1 MIITTPCEYVK
12 PRWACW
18 SSNGKSNEDLHITS
32 MLPCYSHPYLWQRV
46 LDNITKHGKK
56 VGSHR
61 NVVSQKNATHI
72 LEGPCHK
79 WWGIEERKNREE
91 IDEQNQS
98 GANEFPGTYHEKAW
112 TWEHRSHWENWG
124 REKQRKTTAEL
135 HEKPQPAVKNQWS
148 RKNKKPG
155 GVENHDRQRPNWIR
169 HLERER
175 ESYHVIKYVTSLIQ
189 SYITRQC
196 HKLDWESSKTQTC
209 LWRVVPLTDIAAA
222 VISLFDVT

>member
-1 MIITTPCEYVK
+1 
-12 PRWACW
+12 
-18 SSNGKSNEDLHITS
+18 
-32 MLPCYSHPYLWQRV
+32 MLRYSHHYLWQRV
-46 LDNITKHGKK
+46 LDNITKHGNK

-98 GANEFPGTYHEKAW
+98 GANEFPGTYHEKAC

-135 HEKPQPAVKNQWS
+135 HEKPQPAVNNQWS
-148 RKNKKPG
+148 RDNRKNKKQG
-155 GVENHDRQRPNWIR
+155 RMENHDRQRPNWIR
-169 HLERER
+169 HLERDYYEYR
-175 ESYHVIKYVTSLIQ
+175 LLLLTSTVRQQLSSPSWILASPQMLINV
-189 SYITRQC
+189 
-196 HKLDWESSKTQTC
+196 
-209 LWRVVPLTDIAAA
+209 RVSALLQNVM
-222 VISLFDVT
+222 FG

>member
-1 MIITTPCEYVK
+1 
-12 PRWACW
+12 
-18 SSNGKSNEDLHITS
+18 
-32 MLPCYSHPYLWQRV
+32 MLPSTQELRPSPTALWGHWLNHCLLSAPAFLWQRV
-46 LDNITKHGKK
+46 LDNITKHGKE

-61 NVVSQKNATHI
+61 NVISQKNATHI

-135 HEKPQPAVKNQWS
+135 HEKPQPAVENQWS
-148 RKNKKPG
+148 RDHRKNKKPRR
-155 GVENHDRQRPNWIR
+155 VENHDRQRPNWIR

-175 ESYHVIKYVTSLIQ
+175 ESIIN
-189 SYITRQC
+189 ITTIVYFVC
-196 HKLDWESSKTQTC
+196 VS
-209 LWRVVPLTDIAAA
+209 
-222 VISLFDVT
+222 

>member
-1 MIITTPCEYVK
+1 
-12 PRWACW
+12 
-18 SSNGKSNEDLHITS
+18 
-32 MLPCYSHPYLWQRV
+32 MLRYSHPYLLVWQRV
-46 LDNITKHGKK
+46 LDNITKHGKE
-56 VGSHR
+56 VGSHS

-135 HEKPQPAVKNQWS
+135 HEKPQPAVENQWS
-148 RKNKKPG
+148 RDHRKNKKPRR
-155 GVENHDRQRPNWIR
+155 VENHDRQRPNWIR
-169 HLERER
+169 HLER
-175 ESYHVIKYVTSLIQ
+175 SL
-189 SYITRQC
+189 
-196 HKLDWESSKTQTC
+196 KLNMYNTLARFYRSWSG
-209 LWRVVPLTDIAAA
+209 LWLILPSVLIFKAMNNIP
-222 VISLFDVT
+222 SQ